1 VSGTEALAWGL
12 IAGMR
17 AAGREKMIFAGY
29 PITPASLLLHTLA
42 NLKPYGVVTFQAE
55 DEIAAIGAAIGAA
68 YSGALGVTSS
78 SGPGMA
84 LKTEMLGLAIATEL
98 PLVVINSQRAGPS
111 TGMPTKAEQSDLFQA
126 VHGRNADAPL
136 AVIAAATAVDCFAVA
151 IEAVRIATT
160 YMTPVIVLSDAYLAH
175 AAEPWR
181 LPEVTGLPRFP
192 VRFRTDPAGFHPFL
206 RDPVTL
212 ARAWAVPGTP
222 GLEHRIGGLE
232 KDYDTGHIS
241 YDPDNHARMTR
252 TRAAKIAGIANGI
265 PPQRVA
271 LGDDH
276 GAVAVVGWGSTYG
289 AIHRAVSEARDDG
302 GDVSHIH
309 LRYLN
314 PFPRNLGELL
324 ARFERILVP
333 EMNDG
338 QLVQLLRAAYLV
350 PAEGLSKVEG
360 KPFKVSEIVQAI
372 ESTLRRG

>member
-1 VSGTEALAWGL
+1 
-12 IAGMR
+12 
-17 AAGREKMIFAGY
+17 
-29 PITPASLLLHTLA
+29 
-42 NLKPYGVVTFQAE
+42 
-55 DEIAAIGAAIGAA
+55 
-68 YSGALGVTSS
+68 
-78 SGPGMA
+78 
-84 LKTEMLGLAIATEL
+84 
-98 PLVVINSQRAGPS
+98 
-111 TGMPTKAEQSDLFQA
+111 MPTKAEQSDLLQA
-126 VHGRNADAPL
+126 VHGRNGDAPL
-136 AVIAAATAVDCFAVA
+136 AVIAAATAVDCFDVA

-160 YMTPVIVLSDAYLAH
+160 YMTPVIVLTDAYLAH

-181 LPEVTGLPRFP
+181 LPDASALPQFP
-192 VRFRTDPAGFHPFL
+192 VRFRTDAEGFHPFL

-241 YDPDNHARMTR
+241 YDPANHARMTQ
-252 TRAAKIAGIANGI
+252 TRAAKIAGIASGI
-265 PPQRVA
+265 PAQRVA
-271 LGDDH
+271 LGEDH

-289 AIHRAVSEARDDG
+289 AIHRAVSEARDEG

-309 LRYLN
+309 LRYLS

-324 ARFERILVP
+324 SRFERILVP

-350 PAEGLSKVEG
+350 PAEGLSKVQG

-372 ESTLRRG
+372 EAALRSPHSRSPSPHRGEGARG